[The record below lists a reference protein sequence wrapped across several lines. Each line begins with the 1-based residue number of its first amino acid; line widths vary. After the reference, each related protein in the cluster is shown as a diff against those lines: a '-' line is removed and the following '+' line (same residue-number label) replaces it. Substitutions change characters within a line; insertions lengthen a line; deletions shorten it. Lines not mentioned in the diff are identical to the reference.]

1 MVLKIMQPASSSC
14 FSLEYNESK
23 CATGE
28 AVLLHTNCIDESE
41 GIAETFRKYERR
53 NIRTENLSFHMSVN
67 PAPGEHLTEEQVK
80 EFISDIMK
88 GLGYGNQPY
97 AVYRHTDID
106 REHFHVVSV
115 RVNDQGR
122 KIHDFQENK
131 RCFQLLSAV
140 APKYGLRVGNGDG
153 ERYAAMGIDPRRFNP
168 VGGNIME
175 QIRIIAEECCKYHM
189 TSFAQFKLIMQAHG
203 LEVTDRIGDTS
214 QVVVRGL
221 NQDGIPCTAP
231 ITEDELGK
239 QLYSEYERRA
249 MECVGRSGIKQRERA
264 RICGISSS
272 CLEHSTSERHFKNM
286 LARFDIDIH
295 LHRTREGRIYG
306 ATLVDHSTRCA
317 FKSSELGAFKLD
329 DIITA
334 DEGGQW
340 QKRSSYIQEQ
350 SEGNDLNLIG
360 AALAG
365 ISKGSSKS
373 QEKDMKDKKKRSK
386 LKR

>member
-14 FSLEYNESK
+14 FSLEYNENK

-67 PAPGEHLTEEQVK
+67 PAPDEHLTEEQVK

-203 LEVTDRIGDTS
+203 LEVTDRTGDTS

-239 QLYSEYERRA
+239 HLYSEYERRA

-306 ATLVDHSTRCA
+306 ATFVDHSTRCA
-317 FKSSELGAFKLD
+317 FKSSELGAFRLD

-340 QKRSSYIQEQ
+340 QKKSSTIQEQ
-350 SEGNDLNLIG
+350 SEGHDLNLVG

-373 QEKDMKDKKKRSK
+373 QEKDMKDKKRKRK
-386 LKR
+386 FKR

>member
-1 MVLKIMQPASSSC
+1 
-14 FSLEYNESK
+14 
-23 CATGE
+23 
-28 AVLLHTNCIDESE
+28 
-41 GIAETFRKYERR
+41 
-53 NIRTENLSFHMSVN
+53 
-67 PAPGEHLTEEQVK
+67 
-80 EFISDIMK
+80 
-88 GLGYGNQPY
+88 
-97 AVYRHTDID
+97 
-106 REHFHVVSV
+106 
-115 RVNDQGR
+115 
-122 KIHDFQENK
+122 
-131 RCFQLLSAV
+131 
-140 APKYGLRVGNGDG
+140 
-153 ERYAAMGIDPRRFNP
+153 
-168 VGGNIME
+168 ME

-264 RICGISSS
+264 RICGISAS
-272 CLEHSTSERHFKNM
+272 CLEHSTSERHFRNM

-306 ATLVDHSTRCA
+306 ATFVDHSTRCA
-317 FKSSELGAFKLD
+317 FKSSELGAFRLD
-329 DIITA
+329 DIVTA

-340 QKRSSYIQEQ
+340 LKKSSNIQEQ
-350 SEGNDLNLIG
+350 SEGHELNLIG

-373 QEKDMKDKKKRSK
+373 QEKDMKDKKKRGK

>member
-14 FSLEYNESK
+14 FSLEYNENK
-23 CATGE
+23 CAAGE
-28 AVLLHTNCIDESE
+28 AVLLHTHCIDESE

-67 PAPGEHLTEEQVK
+67 PAPDEHLTAEQVK
-80 EFISDIMK
+80 EFIGDIMR
-88 GLGYGNQPY
+88 GLGYANQPY

-106 REHFHVVSV
+106 REHYHVVSV

-131 RCFQLLSAV
+131 RCLQLLSAV
-140 APKYGLRVGNGDG
+140 APKYGLKVGNGDSQ
-153 ERYAAMGIDPRRFNP
+153 RYASMGIDPRRFNP
-168 VGGNIME
+168 SVGNIME
-175 QIRIIAEECCKYHM
+175 QIRIIAQECCRYHM

-203 LEVTDRIGDTS
+203 LDVSDRTGDTS
-214 QVVVRGL
+214 EVVIRGL

-231 ITEDELGK
+231 ITEAELGRA
-239 QLYSEYERRA
+239 LYSEYEHRA
-249 MECVGRSGIKQRERA
+249 MECTGRSGMKQRERS
-264 RICGISSS
+264 RICGISAS
-272 CLEHSTSERHFKNM
+272 CLVHSTSERHFRNM

-295 LHRTREGRIYG
+295 LHRTRDGRIYG
-306 ATLVDHSTRCA
+306 ATFVDHSTRCA
-317 FKSSELGAFKLD
+317 FKSSELGSFKLD
-329 DIITA
+329 DIIKA
-334 DEGGQW
+334 DEDGQW
-340 QKRSSYIQEQ
+340 QKKSSNIQEH
-350 SEGNDLNLIG
+350 SDGHDLNLVG

-373 QEKDMKDKKKRSK
+373 QEKDMKDKKKRRK